1 MTNDIIFGTLIAA
14 NGKSTFK
21 GLFDKKGNPVKLV
34 LEKDGD
40 EILLAAFANNNCTVY
55 HADRPTDCGISD
67 EEIDRVC
74 KEQDSAGKTAFT
86 ILAKIAVDIDI
97 PEGRQIFKRIQINM
111 GKNNIL
117 SEIHFR
123 GAECKPVTPE
133 FDSFDI
139 IL

>member
-74 KEQDSAGKTAFT
+74 KGQDSCDDCP
-86 ILAKIAVDIDI
+86 LY
-97 PEGRQIFKRIQINM
+97 ENC
-111 GKNNIL
+111 
-117 SEIHFR
+117 
-123 GAECKPVTPE
+123 AEE
-133 FDSFDI
+133 WEEENDE
-139 IL
+139 